1 MCVCFSR
8 IRLPAVPGGELGAGS
23 DRSLHGGGRE
33 ALPVCLQPHHQGQT
47 RESIRSSHHAVI
59 LFVSSEETVDLM
71 SNLTLTP
78 GANSTLEPERQ

>member
-1 MCVCFSR
+1 MCVFCR

-47 RESIRSSHHAVI
+47 CESIRSSHHAVI
-59 LFVSSEETVDLM
+59 MFLSDKEAVDLM
-71 SNLTLTP
+71 SGVTLTP